1 MHLTSL
7 LRLTA
12 FWIGLVSIAS
22 AATDKIKVLIVDG
35 QNNHQWATTT
45 PLLKKILEDT
55 GRFTVDVSTT
65 PPSKPRAPALAKDA
79 TSEKKIEH
87 DEKMKI
93 FASEEAAY
101 KAGVAVRW
109 ASWRPMFS
117 DYAVVVSNYNGDR
130 WPDEVRAAFVD
141 YVKAGGGFVS
151 YHAADNAFPDWPDY
165 NAMIGVGGWG
175 GRSEKSGPYLRLRNG
190 EWTRDL
196 TAGPGGG
203 HGAQHEFLVEASQP
217 DHPIL
222 RGLPA
227 RWMHAKDELYH
238 GLRGPAENV
247 TVLAS
252 ALSDKT
258 NEREP
263 MLMVVPFGK
272 GRVFHTTLGH
282 AADAVNGLGFQIT
295 FARGVEWAATGAV
308 TLPAPAAAALPS
320 DRAGLREVKA
330 LAVTAPASAII
341 PAESVAPLAAASSLA
356 AAPQPRPPYLSP
368 LESQKLFH
376 LPAGYRL
383 ELVLSEPQIEAPV
396 VTAFDGNGRMFV
408 AEMRSYM
415 RDIDGTDEKTP
426 TSRVS
431 LHWSSKNDGVFDR
444 HSVFIDGLV
453 LPRLL
458 LPLRDSLLVQETDTG
473 DIYEYRDTDGDG
485 IADSKTLF
493 FAGDLRKANLEH
505 QTSGLIWSADN
516 WLYSTYNSYRIRWTP
531 GGIVKEPTAPNG
543 GQWGLTQD
551 DAGKPWIVNAGG
563 ELGPISFQQ
572 PIVYG
577 AFTIRNEFSPDYKEV
592 FPLVPIPDVQ
602 GGTSRFRPVEKTLNH
617 FTATCGAEIY
627 RGDRLPADLRGD
639 LLFCEPVGRLIRR
652 TKIEVR
658 DGVTY
663 LKNAYEKSEFIRSS
677 DPYFRPINLVTAPD
691 GTLYITDMY
700 RGIIQEGN
708 WTKKGSYLRSVI
720 LQYGLDQ
727 SIGRGRIWRLVY
739 EGQTPAPAPRLLDET
754 PSQLVAHL
762 ADANGWTRDT
772 AQKLLVLAQDH
783 TVVPAL
789 LAMTRTHA
797 DPLARVRALW
807 TLEGLEALDGAL
819 IREKL
824 TDAAPAVRVAAIR
837 AGESVYKRGDVSLGA
852 DVLALVKDSVPDI
865 AIQAM
870 MTANLLKLSGAKIL
884 IQKTAVASSSR
895 GVKEIGAQLLN
906 PLSGQIAAGY
916 GASQK
921 LQLERGQQIFMELCF
936 ACHGVDGHG
945 TPLDGQ
951 NATLAPP
958 LAGSPTVTGDRDG
971 ALNAVIFGLAGP
983 IAGHTYEAQMAPMGA
998 NDDAWLAA
1006 VISYIRTG
1014 FGNGA
1019 GMVDAADVAR
1029 VRAANARRTEP
1040 WTIDEFRR
1048 RLPQPLSNR
1057 ADWKMTSNRVRNP
1070 DTPDAYTT
1078 GSTKLTLTVGPGQ
1091 TDGAWLQIE
1100 LPSAVM
1106 LSELR
1111 LGSSKSPRNY
1121 ARSVKIELSE
1131 NGTDWSPS
1139 VASAKGSSPILELSF
1154 PSTRAK
1160 YVRITQ
1166 NDTGPSNTWTLDDV
1180 SLFTPSPA
1188 RTGNEPDKPIVSK

>member
-1 MHLTSL
+1 MTRFTRLFILLSFLGASL
-7 LRLTA
+7 LCAEPARLR
-12 FWIGLVSIAS
+12 
-22 AATDKIKVLIVDG
+22 VLIIDG
-35 QNNHQWATTT
+35 QNNHAWATTT

-55 GRFTVDVSTT
+55 GRFSVDVSTT
-65 PPSKPRAPALAKDA
+65 PPSKARPPALPKDPSPEQRLA
-79 TSEKKIEH
+79 HEQKLKIY
-87 DEKMKI
+87 
-93 FASEEAAY
+93 ALEEADYEARTP
-101 KAGVAVRW
+101 ALW
-109 ASWRPMFS
+109 AAWRPKFS

-130 WPDEVRAAFVD
+130 WPDDVRVAFVD
-141 YVKAGGGFVS
+141 YVKNGGGFVS
-151 YHAADNAFPDWPDY
+151 YHAADNAFPDWSDY

-175 GRSEKSGPYLRLRNG
+175 GRNEKAGPYLRLRNSV
-190 EWTRDL
+190 WTRDPV
-196 TAGPGGG
+196 AGPGGG
-203 HGAQHEFLVEASQP
+203 HGAQHEFLVEAHVP

-222 RGLPA
+222 RGLPSK
-227 RWMHAKDELYH
+227 WMHAKDELYH

-263 MLMVVPFGK
+263 MLMVIPFGR

-282 AADAVNGLGFQIT
+282 AVDAVNGLGFQVT

-308 TLPAPAAAALPS
+308 TLPAPAGEVLTSEHAAVRPVAVATSATATSAPAMVPALSAVASAAPEMSALP
-320 DRAGLREVKA
+320 
-330 LAVTAPASAII
+330 
-341 PAESVAPLAAASSLA
+341 
-356 AAPQPRPPYLSP
+356 PQPRPPFLSP
-368 LESQKLFH
+368 AESQKLFQ

-453 LPRLL
+453 LPRLI
-458 LPLRDSLLVQETDTG
+458 LPFRDSLLVQETDTG

-485 IADSKTLF
+485 IADSKKLF

-531 GGIVKEPTAPNG
+531 RGVVKEPTAPNG

-551 DAGKPWIVNAGG
+551 EAGKPWIVNAGG
-563 ELGPISFQQ
+563 ELGPLSFQQ

-577 AFTIRNEFSPDYKEV
+577 AFTIRGEFTEDYKEV

-691 GTLYITDMY
+691 GTLYVTDMY

-708 WTKKGSYLRSVI
+708 WTKKGSYLRGVI
-720 LQYGLDQ
+720 QQYGLDQ
-727 SIGRGRIWRLVY
+727 NIGRGRIWRLVY

-754 PSQLVAHL
+754 PAQLVGHL
-762 ADANGWTRDT
+762 ADPNGWTRDT
-772 AQKLLVLAQDH
+772 AQKLLVLAQDQ

-789 LAMTRTHA
+789 QAMARTHA
-797 DPLARVRALW
+797 DPLARARALW
-807 TLEGLEALDGAL
+807 ALEGLEALDGAL
-819 IREKL
+819 VREKL
-824 TDAAPAVRVAAIR
+824 TDAATAVRVAAIR
-837 AGESVYKRGDVSLGA
+837 AGESVYKRGDASLGA
-852 DVLALVKDSVPDI
+852 DLLALVKDPVPEI

-870 MTANLLKLSGAKIL
+870 MSANLLKLPDAKII

-916 GASQK
+916 GAAQK

-936 ACHGVDGHG
+936 ACHGVDGRG
-945 TPLDGQ
+945 TPLDGK

-958 LAGSPTVTGDRDG
+958 LAGSPTVTGHRDG
-971 ALNAVIFGLAGP
+971 VLNALIFGVSGP
-983 IAGHTYEAQMAPMGA
+983 ISGHTYDAQMTPMGA
-998 NDDAWLAA
+998 NDDAWIAA
-1006 VISYIRTG
+1006 VVSYVRTG

-1019 GMVDAADVAR
+1019 SVVDVADVAR
-1029 VRAANARRTEP
+1029 VRAAGAGCTEP
-1040 WTIDEFRR
+1040 WTIEEFHRR
-1048 RLPQPLSNR
+1048 IPQPLDNR
-1057 ADWKMTSNRVRNP
+1057 ADWKITSNRSGS
-1070 DTPDAYTT
+1070 PDAAGNYAV
-1078 GSTKLTLTVGPGQ
+1078 GPAKLTLTVGPGQ
-1091 TDGAWLQIE
+1091 TAGAWLQIE
-1100 LPSAVM
+1100 LPAAATVSQ
-1106 LSELR
+1106 LR

-1121 ARSVKIELSE
+1121 ARAIKVELSE
-1131 NGTDWSPS
+1131 NGVEWGPP
-1139 VASAKGSSPILELSF
+1139 VAQAKGNSPILEISF
-1154 PSTRAK
+1154 APVSAK
-1160 YVRITQ
+1160 FVRITQ
-1166 NDTGPSNTWTLDDV
+1166 TDPAVNNTWTLDDIV
-1180 SLFTPSPA
+1180 VFRPLAGAAPSQ
-1188 RTGNEPDKPIVSK
+1188 